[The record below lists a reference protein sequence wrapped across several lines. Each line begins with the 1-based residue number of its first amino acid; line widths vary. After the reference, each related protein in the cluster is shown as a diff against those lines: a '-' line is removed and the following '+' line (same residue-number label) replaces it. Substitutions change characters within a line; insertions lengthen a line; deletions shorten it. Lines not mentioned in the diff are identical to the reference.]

1 LVLLL
6 VLDQKLIHV
15 LKQGKLGTKLLVL
28 LMGRQNQQ
36 LNKQVNLLL
45 LHIPILVLD
54 QKLNLGMDIDMD
66 RLMHLPLLM
75 SKQLALL
82 LVLAL
87 DLYKGLHIKGQNKRL
102 NLLDQRTH
110 QRVLPLPLH
119 LLMPLP
125 MLPLLLALM
134 PLLMLMTQQNQQ
146 DHLNQLS

>member
-1 LVLLL
+1 
-6 VLDQKLIHV
+6 
-15 LKQGKLGTKLLVL
+15 
-28 LMGRQNQQ
+28 
-36 LNKQVNLLL
+36 
-45 LHIPILVLD
+45 
-54 QKLNLGMDIDMD
+54 MDLDMD
-66 RLMHLPLLM
+66 RLRHLPLLM

-87 DLYKGLHIKGQNKRL
+87 DLYQGLHNQGQNQRL

-119 LLMPLP
+119 LLMLLP

-146 DHLNQLS
+146 DLFNKLS